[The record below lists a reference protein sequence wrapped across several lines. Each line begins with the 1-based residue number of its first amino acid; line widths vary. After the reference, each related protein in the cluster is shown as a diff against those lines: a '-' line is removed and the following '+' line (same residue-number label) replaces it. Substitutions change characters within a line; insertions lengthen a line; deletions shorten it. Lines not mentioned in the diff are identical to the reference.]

1 MPRVIACGAM
11 ALARTAA
18 AAALALAA
26 SAAPARAQDF
36 PTVAGPHPLLVT
48 VDDLPIPSRRTHPD
62 DAGRERL
69 TRGLLAVLAKHRVK
83 AVGLVTWRNV
93 TGPADERLL
102 DLWLE
107 AGHELGNHSFSH
119 PDYPRTDAE
128 AYVADME
135 KGRAALASFLEK
147 RGRRLRFF
155 RFPFLRE
162 GDAPE
167 KLARMREWL
176 AATGQRSLP
185 VTIDDQDWSFEE
197 PWLAAQKANDAV
209 RLARL
214 GEDYQHMLR
223 LDALVYTAAGDAL
236 FERPTPQILLL
247 HANAVGAAQWDALFT
262 WLEGRAFRFADADA
276 VLADPAFAEAP
287 AFVGRYGGSL
297 WDRIRHVRRQAKVLE
312 EIGALLAKQAADWTA
327 GNLEAFTSVYADD
340 ALFVAGTGLT
350 RGRDAVLERYRKRY
364 PDRAAMGALSFEVV
378 EVREMWGPEIT
389 PLGDATPGNVHA
401 ASVVARWTLRRETG
415 EPSSGLTLLVL
426 RKALGAWRIV
436 HDASL

>member
-11 ALARTAA
+11 ALARAAA
-18 AAALALAA
+18 AAALALLALP
-26 SAAPARAQDF
+26 APAQDF
-36 PTVAGPHPLLVT
+36 PTLSGTHPLLVT
-48 VDDLPIPSRRTHPD
+48 VDDLPIPSRRLHPD

-69 TRGLLAVLAKHRVK
+69 TRGLLAVLAKHDVK

-93 TGPADERLL
+93 SGPADERLL

-107 AGHELGNHSFSH
+107 AGHELGHHSFSH
-119 PDYPRTDAE
+119 PDYPRTE
-128 AYVADME
+128 TGAYVADME
-135 KGRAALASFLEK
+135 RGRAALAAFLEK
-147 RGRRLRFF
+147 RGRRPRFF

-162 GDAPE
+162 GDTPE

-197 PWLAAQKANDAV
+197 PWLAAAKAGDAA

-223 LDALVYTAAGDAL
+223 LEALVYTAAGDAL
-236 FERPTPQILLL
+236 FERPTPQVLLL

-262 WLEGRAFRFADADA
+262 WLEGRGFRFATADA
-276 VLADPAFAEAP
+276 VLADPAFADPP

-297 WDRIRHVRRQAKVLE
+297 WDRIRHARREKKARE
-312 EIGALLAKQAADWTA
+312 EIAALLAKQAADWTA
-327 GNLEAFTSVYADD
+327 GNLDAFTSVYADD

-350 RGRDAVLERYRKRY
+350 RGREAVLERYRKRY

-378 EVREMWGPEIT
+378 EVRDLWGPEVT
-389 PLGDATPGNVHA
+389 PLGDATPGNIHS

-415 EPSSGLTLLVL
+415 EPASGLTLLVL